1 MTLLIEANAE
11 PIPGYRLVQ
20 VLGKGGFG
28 EVWKCVAPGGLFK
41 AIKIVDG
48 PDDLD
53 DQCTSAA
60 EEEWQA
66 VERIKDIR
74 HPFLL
79 SLERVERVG
88 GSMLLVMELA
98 DTNLHHVMQERQLD
112 GKPGIPRE
120 ELLGYLGEAAEVLD
134 LLNDRYELQH
144 LDIKPRNLFLV
155 GSHVKV
161 ADFGLVSSLGRLQ
174 GGESPLGA
182 ITPLYCS
189 PEVFQG
195 SISPQSDQ
203 YSLAIVYC
211 ELLTGVLP
219 FDGRNARQLMMQHTH
234 GTPDLRRLPPTDL
247 AAVAR
252 ALSKEP
258 EDRFPSCGEFLNA
271 LRAASIRR
279 EPSARKAVPTSKSAA
294 GAGAS
299 PRAAPQVSK
308 GSDSLAGYRF
318 VRCLE
323 RGPLTEVWHVEA
335 PGGKPRLLKFIFGFD
350 QRDWQRQRDAV
361 AQLKTLEHP
370 ALAPVE
376 VVDNGPGKLALVT
389 DLLGKTLRDR
399 WQECRSEDLPGIP
412 SEELL
417 NHLAAAAEA
426 LDALFDA
433 FALPHL
439 ALNPRALRLDGGRLS
454 IADFGVVPL
463 FWLPAGR
470 AMGQINPRY
479 YAPELATKQITRAA
493 DQYSL
498 ALVYHEMLT
507 GTAPRREMGRS
518 GGFNLSAVDPS
529 LRSALGRALAD
540 DPAKRFPTCTGFVE
554 AMAGHPQT
562 RESK

>member
-1 MTLLIEANAE
+1 MTVLIEANAE
-11 PIPGYRLVQ
+11 PIPGYRLLQ
-20 VLGKGGFG
+20 RLGKGGFG
-28 EVWKCVAPGGLFK
+28 EVWRCQAPGGLFK
-41 AIKIVDG
+41 AIKFVDG
-48 PDDLD
+48 RNGLN
-53 DQCTSAA
+53 DQGTSAA
-60 EEEWQA
+60 DEEWQA

-98 DTNLHHVMQERQLD
+98 DTNLHHVLQARKLE
-112 GKPGIPRE
+112 GKRGIPRE
-120 ELLGYLGEAAEVLD
+120 ELLGYLEETAEVLD
-134 LLNDRYELQH
+134 MLNARYELQH

-161 ADFGLVSSLGRLQ
+161 ADFGLVSSLGRLR
-174 GGESPLGA
+174 GGETPLGA

-189 PEVFQG
+189 PEVFQRG
-195 SISPQSDQ
+195 ISPQSDQ

-219 FDGRNARQLMMQHTH
+219 FNGRSARQLMMQHTH
-234 GTPDLRRLPPTDL
+234 DTPDLRKLPPADL
-247 AAVAR
+247 AVVAR
-252 ALSKEP
+252 ALSKDP
-258 EDRFPSCGEFLNA
+258 EDRYPSCGEFLNA
-271 LRAASIRR
+271 LRAASHRR
-279 EPSARKAVPTSKSAA
+279 EPSAVNSSPTFKATADS
-294 GAGAS
+294 GARV
-299 PRAAPQVSK
+299 RAAPQVSLR
-308 GSDSLAGYRF
+308 SDVLAGYRF

-323 RGPLTEVWHVEA
+323 RGPLTEVCHVEA

-350 QRDWQRQRDAV
+350 ERDWQRQRDAV
-361 AQLKTLEHP
+361 AHLKELKHP

-399 WQECRSEDLPGIP
+399 WQECRSQDLPGIP

-417 NHLAAAAEA
+417 KHLAEAAEA
-426 LDALFDA
+426 LDALFEA

-439 ALNPRALRLDGGRLS
+439 ALNPRVLRLDGGRLT

-479 YAPELATKQITRAA
+479 YAPELATKQATRAA

-507 GTAPRREMGRS
+507 GTAPRHEVGRS
-518 GGFNLSAVDPS
+518 GRYNLSAIGPS
-529 LRSALGRALAD
+529 VRDALGRALAD
-540 DPAKRFPTCTGFVE
+540 DPSKRFPTCTEFVE
-554 AMAGHPQT
+554 AM
-562 RESK
+562 RC